1 MDDIGAA
8 VHPVI
13 GARERRQRDGGVE
26 RDARRAPG
34 LQLAREGF
42 ESASN
47 GEQRNQM
54 RALLEWIVDKSV
66 RDRLASVEEKVMEWE
81 GKAMVKLPT
90 GEAVQYERSSI
101 EMALK
106 NRKAELWHFV
116 VAVDLV
122 TNPIAMEPIIKMD
135 FGDRLL

>member
-1 MDDIGAA
+1 MSSAKSLERLRLDGATFMEE
-8 VHPVI
+8 I
-13 GARERRQRDGGVE
+13 TREYYLALAGHK
-26 RDARRAPG
+26 AAPALTPI
-34 LQLAREGF
+34 LQKYAYLSSSEAIALARAGF

-90 GEAVQYERSSI
+90 GEAVQ
-101 EMALK
+101 
-106 NRKAELWHFV
+106 F
-116 VAVDLV
+116 
-122 TNPIAMEPIIKMD
+122 
-135 FGDRLL
+135 